1 MKRKSSRA
9 WAVVVAALAMAG
21 SLCVPAAQA
30 GAGAGEPPRL
40 AEPGGHH
47 AVGRSTL
54 HLVDRDRADPWVPGE
69 RRELMVTVWY
79 PARKPSGTPA
89 PYMTEA
95 ESKKYLEA
103 NEVPLPPETMSRVRT
118 HATVDAPPEAGPKT
132 GPKDRAGRP
141 VVLLSPGYGMPR
153 ATLTGLAEEL
163 ASRGYVVA
171 GVGHNHEAWGITF
184 PDGHTTGCDMC
195 DDPDPYARTGDAR
208 AADMSLVL
216 DALADGAP
224 GWRHRGL
231 ADTDRVAMVGHS
243 AGGFSTIPAMLADP
257 RIKAG
262 VNMDGNFRYP
272 NDVPLNRPM
281 LMLGQPTHVPG
292 DPDDPSWD
300 ETWRE
305 LTGWKRWLSIDGT
318 EHGSFTDNAP
328 LGKQVGLPMQDL
340 DGDRCDTLT
349 RAYVTAF
356 VDRHLRGRPAPLLDG
371 PSPRYPEVRFHRP

>member
-1 MKRKSSRA
+1 MTA
-9 WAVVVAALAMAG
+9 AALAMAG
-21 SLCVPAAQA
+21 SLCVPSARA
-30 GAGAGEPPRL
+30 GADEGERPGPAPARL
-40 AEPGGHH
+40 AEPGGPH

-54 HLVDRDRADPWVPGE
+54 HLVDRDRADPWVPDE
-69 RRELMVTVWY
+69 RRELMVSVWY
-79 PARKPSGTPA
+79 PARKPSGRPAGKPA
-89 PYMTEA
+89 PYMTAA
-95 ESKKYLEA
+95 ESRMYLQA
-103 NEVPLPPETMSRVRT
+103 NEVPLPPETLSRVRT
-118 HATVDAPPEAGPKT
+118 HATVDPPPK
-132 GPKDRAGRP
+132 GSRAGRP

-171 GVGHNHEAWGITF
+171 GVGHNHEAEGITF
-184 PDGHTTGCDMC
+184 PDGHTTGCAMC
-195 DDPDPYARTGDAR
+195 DDPDPYAKTGDTR

-224 GWRHRGL
+224 GWRHPGL
-231 ADTDRVAMVGHS
+231 ADTDRVAMAGHS

-281 LMLGQPTHVPG
+281 LMLGQTGHVPG
-292 DPDDPSWD
+292 DPGDPSWD
-300 ETWRE
+300 ETWGE
-305 LTGWKRWLSIDGT
+305 LTGWKRWLSVDGT

-328 LGKQVGLPMQDL
+328 LGEQVGLPMQDL
-340 DGDRCDTLT
+340 DGDRCDALT

-356 VDRHLRGRPAPLLDG
+356 ADRHLRDRNPPLLNG
-371 PSPRYPEVRFHRP
+371 PSPHYPEVRFHRP